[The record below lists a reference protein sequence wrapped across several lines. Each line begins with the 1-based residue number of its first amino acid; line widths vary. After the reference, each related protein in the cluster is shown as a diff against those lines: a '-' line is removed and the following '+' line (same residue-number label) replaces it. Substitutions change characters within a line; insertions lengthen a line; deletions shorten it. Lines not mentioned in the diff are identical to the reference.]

1 MTRKKQN
8 PAEKQNQAEKPSM
21 PASTPT
27 PVPELTKL
35 DIANAITSGGC
46 YQIKDGQLTKQAEK
60 ATEAMQ

>member
-8 PAEKQNQAEKPSM
+8 PAEKPSM
-21 PASTPT
+21 PASTPAPV

-35 DIANAITSGGC
+35 DIANAITGGGC